1 MFYMKD
7 ANINVRVEDWIYSEA
22 KEMEINFSEIIRAA
36 LISEIEKKRIQK
48 IMANLDRAS
57 AAVKKMGMKTIV
69 SEIREMRESR

>member
-1 MFYMKD
+1 MKD

>member
-22 KEMEINFSEIIRAA
+22 KEMEINFSELIRAA

-57 AAVKKMGMKTIV
+57 AAVKKMGMKNIV